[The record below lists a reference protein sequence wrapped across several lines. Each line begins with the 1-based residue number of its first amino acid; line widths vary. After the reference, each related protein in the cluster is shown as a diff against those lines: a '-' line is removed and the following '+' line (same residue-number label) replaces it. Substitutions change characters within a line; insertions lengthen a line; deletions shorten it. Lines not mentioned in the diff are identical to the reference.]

1 MRRSSGWNWRLE
13 SLNEKTANLI
23 KRLELIK
30 DSDPF
35 NKQILND
42 CYTHIQSLQDEVDR
56 LIYHNNNLMN
66 VIYQN
71 QDALENSAYELAN
84 TEQQL

>member
-1 MRRSSGWNWRLE
+1 MK
-13 SLNEKTANLI
+13 EKTANLLQ
-23 KRLELIK
+23 RLNLIK

-35 NKQILND
+35 NKRILND
-42 CYTHIQSLQDEVDR
+42 CFDHVQTLQNEIDR

-71 QDALENSAYELAN
+71 QGELENDV
-84 TEQQL
+84 

>member
-1 MRRSSGWNWRLE
+1 MNDVT
-13 SLNEKTANLI
+13 KNLV

-42 CYTHIQSLQDEVDR
+42 CYLHIQSLQDEVDR
-56 LIYHNNNLMN
+56 LQYHNNNLMN

-71 QDALENSAYELAN
+71 QGELEN
-84 TEQQL
+84 T

>member
-1 MRRSSGWNWRLE
+1 MK
-13 SLNEKTANLI
+13 EKTTNLLQ
-23 KRLELIK
+23 RLNLIK

-35 NKQILND
+35 NKRILND
-42 CYTHIQSLQDEVDR
+42 CFDHFKALQDEVDR

-71 QDALENSAYELAN
+71 QAELENLDAPTRE
-84 TEQQL
+84 

>member
-1 MRRSSGWNWRLE
+1 MK
-13 SLNEKTANLI
+13 EKTTNLLQ
-23 KRLELIK
+23 RLNLIK

-35 NKQILND
+35 NKRILND
-42 CYTHIQSLQDEVDR
+42 CFNHVQTLQDEVDR

-71 QDALENSAYELAN
+71 QGELEN
-84 TEQQL
+84 Q

>member
-13 SLNEKTANLI
+13 SLKEKTENLI

-42 CYTHIQSLQDEVDR
+42 CYEHFKQLDAEVDR
-56 LIYHNNNLMN
+56 LVYHNNNLMN

-71 QDALENSAYELAN
+71 QHELEN
-84 TEQQL
+84 

>member
-1 MRRSSGWNWRLE
+1 MQ
-13 SLNEKTANLI
+13 EKTNNLI

-35 NKQILND
+35 NRRLMND
-42 CYTHIQSLQDEVDR
+42 CYDHFKALQEEVDR

-71 QDALENSAYELAN
+71 HGELENDL
-84 TEQQL
+84 

>member
-13 SLNEKTANLI
+13 SLKDQTANLI

-35 NKQILND
+35 NKRILND
-42 CYTHIQSLQDEVDR
+42 CYETIQELQTKID
-56 LIYHNNNLMN
+56 I
-66 VIYQN
+66 
-71 QDALENSAYELAN
+71 LERQLYELAG
-84 TEQQL
+84 TEQKL

>member
-13 SLNEKTANLI
+13 SLKSQTENLI

-35 NKQILND
+35 NRRILND
-42 CYTHIQSLQDEVDR
+42 CYDHLSALQSEVDR

-71 QDALENSAYELAN
+71 QTELES
-84 TEQQL
+84 